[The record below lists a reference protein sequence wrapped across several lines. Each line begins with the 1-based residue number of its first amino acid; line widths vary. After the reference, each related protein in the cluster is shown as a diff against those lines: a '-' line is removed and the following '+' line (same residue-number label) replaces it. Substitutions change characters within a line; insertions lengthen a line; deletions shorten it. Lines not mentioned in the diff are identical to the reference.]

1 MILKKHLRVLRRVR
15 RFPSTYSAL
24 TRRFGKPLVDSLL
37 SSGRIRAEYAA
48 EYDEDGFPVGDI
60 PGSAS
65 CVLTEQGFSD
75 VESKDWFDLQY
86 LITHVVAP
94 IVIGVASAIITRLIS

>member
-1 MILKKHLRVLRRVR
+1 
-15 RFPSTYSAL
+15 
-24 TRRFGKPLVDSLL
+24 
-37 SSGRIRAEYAA
+37 
-48 EYDEDGFPVGDI
+48 
-60 PGSAS
+60 
-65 CVLTEQGFSD
+65 